1 MGLFKKAKKAVKG
14 VVKSAIDHPLATAAG
29 LALSAGLG
37 PAGMGLTTSLTA
49 AGIGSAASAL
59 LSGDLKLG
67 GKKKGPDPESVPASP
82 VAALPP
88 VTADAA
94 LRAQEGGQY
103 AEGGAVLGAGVDL
116 LGDTSID
123 EVKRRRASRTLLG

>member
-1 MGLFKKAKKAVKG
+1 MGLFKKVKKAVKSIADSPIGKLAVTG
-14 VVKSAIDHPLATAAG
+14 VAGATGGLVGG
-29 LALSAGLG
+29 LA
-37 PAGMGLTTSLTA
+37 
-49 AGIGSAASAL
+49 ASTL
-59 LSGDLKLG
+59 LSGM
-67 GKKKGPDPESVPASP
+67 GKDKSPNPEAVPASP
-82 VAALPP
+82 IAALPP

-103 AEGGAVLGAGVDL
+103 AEGGAVLGTGVDL